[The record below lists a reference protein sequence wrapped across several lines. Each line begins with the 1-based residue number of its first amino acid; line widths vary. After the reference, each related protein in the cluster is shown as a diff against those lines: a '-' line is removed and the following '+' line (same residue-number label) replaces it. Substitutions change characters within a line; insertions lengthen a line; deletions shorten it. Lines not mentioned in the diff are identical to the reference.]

1 MIRRQLAVL
10 FAGCAFAA
18 QALAL
23 FDDDEARKRI
33 ELLRQQVEESNRN
46 IETRLTK
53 IEQLAGD
60 RSALLEFSSQMEL
73 LRTDIASMRGS
84 LEQLANQTETLGKRQ
99 TDLYQDIDTRLRKLE
114 QTREGSAPGGEK
126 PAAAAPAEAEV
137 SAAETRAYQAALD
150 QFKLQNFSGAVAA
163 MKGFLVTYPQSPLAP
178 NAQYWVGLAYAGLRD
193 YKNAISAQRQV
204 VAQWPE
210 SAKAPDAMLSISSAQ
225 DAMNDRKGAQKT
237 LEELVA
243 KYPTSGAA
251 ASAKQRLAVI
261 TKR

>member
-1 MIRRQLAVL
+1 MTRQIAL
-10 FAGCAFAA
+10 FIAGCAFAG

-23 FDDDEARKRI
+23 FDDDEARRRI
-33 ELLRQQVEESNRN
+33 DLLRQQVEAVDA
-46 IETRLTK
+46 RLAK
-53 IEQLAGD
+53 IEQVAGD
-60 RSALLEFSSQMEL
+60 RSALLEFASQMEL
-73 LRTDIASMRGS
+73 LRNELASMRGQ
-84 LEQLANQTETLGKRQ
+84 LEQIANQTETLNKRQ

-114 QTREGSAPGGEK
+114 QTREGSSPDKPGAVVAVPE
-126 PAAAAPAEAEV
+126 PEV

-193 YKNAISAQRQV
+193 YKSAIAAQRQV
-204 VAQWPE
+204 VASWPE

-251 ASAKQRLAVI
+251 ASAKQRLAVMS
-261 TKR
+261 KR